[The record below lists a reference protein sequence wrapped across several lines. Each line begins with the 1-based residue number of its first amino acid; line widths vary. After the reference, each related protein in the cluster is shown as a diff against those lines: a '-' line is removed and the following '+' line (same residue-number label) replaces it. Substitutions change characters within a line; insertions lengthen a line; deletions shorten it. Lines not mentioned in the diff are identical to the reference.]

1 MHPTARLEAHETL
14 SEILAVAT
22 PRQRQIIILR
32 GLGWTDRE
40 IAADLGIQRHS
51 VSMAMTFCR
60 RRIVEHLPHLA
71 ENVTGR
77 SRGRGDKHCRGRRIG
92 D

>member
-1 MHPTARLEAHETL
+1 MHPTARLEACETL
-14 SEILAVAT
+14 REILAVAT

-40 IAADLGIQRHS
+40 IAADLGIGRSS
-51 VSMAMTFCR
+51 VSMTMTFCR
-60 RRIVEHLPHLA
+60 RRIAEHLPHLA
-71 ENVTGR
+71 ETVADR
-77 SRGRGDKHCRGRRIG
+77 SRCRGDKRCRGRRVS